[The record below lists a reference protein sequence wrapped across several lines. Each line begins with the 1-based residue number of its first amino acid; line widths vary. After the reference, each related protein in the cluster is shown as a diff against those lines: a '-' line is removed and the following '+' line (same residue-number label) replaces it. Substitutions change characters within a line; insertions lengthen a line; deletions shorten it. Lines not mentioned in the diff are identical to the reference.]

1 MAQKVNVF
9 YCGNFPLYSNLN
21 MILLV
26 ASYVGMYQII
36 IYVILIIHM
45 KLSKALSV
53 REFSGKP

>member
-1 MAQKVNVF
+1 
-9 YCGNFPLYSNLN
+9 